1 MVRNRKC
8 ILCQKTYEY
17 CNCDKYKDYP
27 KWYVMFNDA
36 NCHEIW
42 YVLSDFESSL
52 ITRDEAL
59 ERMKALDPSVIKN
72 ENALASYKKLLGED
86 EAKVEEVVI
95 EEPTSAE
102 APAVEEAP
110 ASDSESAAD
119 SAPVAEEAP
128 AKSAAEHKTA
138 DGLKKNVKSQH
149 KVIGG
154 KKN

>member
-1 MVRNRKC
+1 MISNRKC

-27 KWYVMFNDA
+27 KWYVMFHDA

-42 YVLSDFESSL
+42 YVLSDFESGL
-52 ITRDEAL
+52 ITREEAL
-59 ERMKALDPSVIKN
+59 ERMKAFDPSVIKN

-86 EAKVEEVVI
+86 EAKVEELAYS
-95 EEPTSAE
+95 EEPAPAE
-102 APAVEEAP
+102 APTADPEP
-110 ASDSESAAD
+110 A
-119 SAPVAEEAP
+119 AEEAP
-128 AKSAAEHKTA
+128 AIPAAEPKTA